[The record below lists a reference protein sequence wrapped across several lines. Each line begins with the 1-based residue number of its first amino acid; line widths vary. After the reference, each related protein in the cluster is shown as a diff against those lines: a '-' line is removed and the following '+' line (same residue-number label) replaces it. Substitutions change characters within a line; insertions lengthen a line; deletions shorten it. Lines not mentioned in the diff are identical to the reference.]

1 MPQLD
6 RDGVLETPW
15 PILAPD
21 APLPADGPVL
31 LDLARFQALDGSR
44 NAPTGVV
51 IDSKTPHDVLATLAA
66 QAATIAVR
74 FLLFRDGRGFTL
86 VRRLRE
92 RHGYDGPIL
101 VFGHVLPDQWQ
112 HLRRLGA
119 TGVILP
125 DGAEFA
131 PWQRAAERFGETYQ
145 PAFADARA
153 RPGVGLL
160 PIAG

>member
-6 RDGVLETPW
+6 RDGSLESPW
-15 PILAPD
+15 PILPPES
-21 APLPADGPVL
+21 PLPPDGPVL
-31 LDLARFQALDGSR
+31 LDLARFQALDGAR

-51 IDSKTPHDVLATLAA
+51 IDSKTPHDVLDSLAA
-66 QAATIAVR
+66 RAAAFAVR

-101 VFGHVLPDQWQ
+101 VLGHVLPDQWQ

-125 DGAEFA
+125 HEADLA
-131 PWQRAAERFGETYQ
+131 PWQRAAARFSATYQ
-145 PAFADARA
+145 PAFADARD
-153 RPGVGLL
+153 RPGIGLL
-160 PIAG
+160 PTAG